1 MKAFGRVLTTF
12 GILLLV
18 SFRADAHDAS
28 MPHHEWFNA
37 QEMNPAARQRLG
49 VPWKSCCDNGDV
61 FRTRFRV
68 AEDRSD
74 QWQYLK
80 DGGKLSRLTSSR
92 KGIHRTICPCCSS
105 ISTRERSSASSCR
118 RVDCDA
124 LGLSPARPADYGQ
137 QRPFFHRRSRVE
149 SLRRK
154 TMALNLRVDCGQT
167 RGQYPAP
174 PP

>member
-1 MKAFGRVLTTF
+1 MKAFGRVLTVF

-18 SFRADAHDAS
+18 CFRVDAHDAS

-61 FRTRFRV
+61 FKTRFRV

-80 DGGKLSRLTSSR
+80 DGQWKTVPPDIIKEEDTPDHLPVLFINKHTGTELCFFVP
-92 KGIHRTICPCCSS
+92 KG
-105 ISTRERSSASSCR
+105 
-118 RVDCDA
+118 
-124 LGLSPARPADYGQ
+124 GL
-137 QRPFFHRRSRVE
+137 
-149 SLRRK
+149 
-154 TMALNLRVDCGQT
+154 
-167 RGQYPAP
+167 
-174 PP
+174 

>member
-1 MKAFGRVLTTF
+1 MEAAMMAFGRVLAMF

-18 SFRADAHDAS
+18 CFRAGAHDAS

-61 FRTRFRV
+61 FKTRFRV

-80 DGGKLSRLTSSR
+80 DGQWRAIPPDIIKEEDTPDHLPVLFINKHTGTELCFFVP
-92 KGIHRTICPCCSS
+92 KG
-105 ISTRERSSASSCR
+105 
-118 RVDCDA
+118 
-124 LGLSPARPADYGQ
+124 GL
-137 QRPFFHRRSRVE
+137 
-149 SLRRK
+149 
-154 TMALNLRVDCGQT
+154 
-167 RGQYPAP
+167 
-174 PP
+174 